1 MLAVLCVWFFFL
13 FFFFGNVLW
22 TNPILGAAFWVKV
35 CTISSGQ
42 MQEGVTLQTP
52 PPYVLLH
59 HLFISTQPFDHTSAG
74 NPVEVA
80 LVTSLVTGDKG
91 MRVQK
96 GGTIFFALCRCMCHS
111 PSFFLF
117 PPPVLHR
124 LRSRFSMTVYPH
136 RNPPEQPGES
146 PCIHRLSAAQHS
158 NNYANR
164 HRHIPTHTHTHV
176 HTNTYSPL
184 DLAFH
189 PCIN

>member
-96 GGTIFFALCRCMCHS
+96 GGTIFLRCAAVCVILPPSSSS
-111 PSFFLF
+111 PLLFFIVSG
-117 PPPVLHR
+117 PV
-124 LRSRFSMTVYPH
+124 
-136 RNPPEQPGES
+136 S
-146 PCIHRLSAAQHS
+146 PWLS
-158 NNYANR
+158 
-164 HRHIPTHTHTHV
+164 THTGILQNSLV
-176 HTNTYSPL
+176 N
-184 DLAFH
+184 H
-189 PCIN
+189 PASTG